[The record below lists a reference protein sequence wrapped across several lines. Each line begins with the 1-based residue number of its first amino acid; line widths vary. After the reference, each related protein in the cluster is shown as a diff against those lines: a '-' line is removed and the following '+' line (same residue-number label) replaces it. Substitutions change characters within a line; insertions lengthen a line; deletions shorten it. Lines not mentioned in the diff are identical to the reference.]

1 MSSSL
6 SGMEMDGD
14 QLDGSC
20 EKRITKSQGGKE
32 RPI

>member
-1 MSSSL
+1 MRSSW

-20 EKRITKSQGGKE
+20 EKRITKRQGGKE
-32 RPI
+32 HPS